1 MYAFEHEA
9 GQNASFDSYASSL
22 WWTLMLLSTM
32 GSEYWPKTGSGRAL
46 CLLLSIYG
54 FAVFGYITAALAS
67 YFVGRDVEN
76 KQTGPG
82 VLS

>member
-9 GQNASFDSYASSL
+9 GQSAGFDTYASSL

-76 KQTGPG
+76 KQAAPSS
-82 VLS
+82 LN